1 MFRFIVNVDSSALAE
16 ILLGDI
22 SGLVITLCEKKF
34 TNGLFA
40 NQNLKAAL
48 LPLVEDRPTS
58 RYF

>member
-1 MFRFIVNVDSSALAE
+1 MNVDSSALAE

-22 SGLVITLCEKKF
+22 SGLVIVLCEKKF